1 MKVVGIVEARMGSS
15 RLPGKVLLP
24 FGATPALELL
34 IERIRT
40 SEKLD
45 EVVVATTEEK
55 NDQAIVELCQKIG
68 IKSFS
73 GSENDVMKRVL
84 DAACHFEGDLICEL
98 MGDSPFLDPVE
109 IDRAISEYE
118 ARDCDYLSNFC
129 PQNNYP
135 LGFAVQVYRTTVLAK
150 AASMTQDPIHRSH
163 VTTFIYQNPD
173 LFKIAGIEPPPEC
186 KVPEF
191 RLALDQRE
199 DYEAMLAV
207 FEGLNGHKKPHFSMQ
222 DCVRFLKNNPH
233 VVRINQNVR
242 SKKIEEG

>member
-1 MKVVGIVEARMGSS
+1 MKTLGIIEARMGSS
-15 RLPGKVLLP
+15 RLPGKVLLS
-24 FGATPALELL
+24 FGETSALELL
-34 IERIRT
+34 LTRVRAT
-40 SEKLD
+40 EKLD
-45 EVVVATTEEK
+45 EVIVATTDK
-55 NDQAIVELCQKIG
+55 KGDLPIIWLCEKIG
-68 IKSFS
+68 VKTFR

-84 DAACHFEGDLICEL
+84 DAARHFKADLICEL
-98 MGDSPFLDPVE
+98 MGDSPFIDPTE
-109 IDRAISEYE
+109 INRAIAEYQI
-118 ARDCDYLSNFC
+118 RDCDYLSNFW
-129 PQNNYP
+129 PHNTYP
-135 LGFAVQVYRTTVLAK
+135 LGFAVQIYRTSTLAK

-242 SKKIEEG
+242 AKKIEEG